1 MASPENETTPKR
13 EPWEEEIFYP
23 HRWGRHGDKAVEEH
37 ARLKPLW
44 ETAQPLDQRCREVM
58 GKIIDLEICNWDL
71 EGGIITLCSAIGAK
85 DATGINVGHF
95 ASITDERWK
104 EVWAYY
110 VTLKNWLS
118 HEISSNGYEALLK
131 MLDPDKKIRNHIYD
145 MLGERNELKEL
156 CVARL
161 CLCLDWY
168 LAGTYT
174 TDSTQA
180 KAHRAAVSAIEEQIK
195 ARDPES
201 MILQALESEGDG
213 RLQPCSHKAFR
224 RYDII
229 ISSIGSGSWRA
240 VIPRRGTDGFER
252 AETLEKYLSAIED
265 WVKTKGKAGKGKTDE
280 LTQNIYALLGKPDKE
295 KLFLASFLVSILRG
309 QQLSAIERAE
319 SRVGKS

>member
-1 MASPENETTPKR
+1 MTSPENETTPKR

-23 HRWGRHGDKAVEEH
+23 HRWGRHGDKAAEEH
-37 ARLKPLW
+37 SRLKPIW
-44 ETAQPLDQRCREVM
+44 EEAQPMEQRVKDVIA
-58 GKIIDLEICNWDL
+58 KIIDLEICNWDL
-71 EGGIITLCSAIGAK
+71 EGGILKLCRAIGSK
-85 DATGINVGHF
+85 DVTGVDVGHF

-104 EVWAYY
+104 EIWAYY

-131 MLDPDKKIRNHIYD
+131 ILDPDKKIRNHIYD
-145 MLGERNELKEL
+145 MLGDRNELKEL

-168 LAGTYT
+168 LSGIYAPGTL
-174 TDSTQA
+174 QM
-180 KAHRAAVSAIEEQIK
+180 KRHAASVSAIEEEIK

-240 VIPRRGTDGFER
+240 VIPRRGTDGFAR
-252 AETLEKYLSAIED
+252 AETLEKYLSPIED
-265 WVKTKGKAGKGKTDE
+265 WINTKGKGGRKKTNE
-280 LTQNIYALLGKPDKE
+280 LTEKIYALLGKPDNE
-295 KLFLASFLVSILRG
+295 KIFLASFLVSILRG
-309 QQLSAIERAE
+309 QQLSAIKRAE
-319 SRVGKS
+319 SRVGK